1 MSHCHQ
7 VHARSNYSD
16 ALFVA
21 DFPGLHLENY
31 ISEQLENVTLTVL
44 SGRVVLELNP
54 PLRGAPTAPHVR
66 RTNLTLLEGESAA
79 VPSRVFHRVHTVSD
93 SPACYMYA
101 YTNLK
106 RMREDRQQQPAE
118 LDDKKTLLGAILG
131 AILARG
137 RAARR
142 AVSLVSSAL
151 LNILYS
157 VPMVQTV
164 RLG

>member
-1 MSHCHQ
+1 MPFLPPVQ

-44 SGRVVLELNP
+44 SGRVLLELNP
-54 PLRGAPTAPHVR
+54 PLRGAPPAPHVR
-66 RTNLTLLEGESAA
+66 RDNLTLLEGGSAA
-79 VPSRVFHRVHTVSD
+79 VPSAAFHRVHTVSD
-93 SPACYMYA
+93 APACYMYA

-106 RMREDRQQQPAE
+106 RMREDQQPPAPQPAE
-118 LDDKKTLLGAILG
+118 NRTVLASLR
-131 AILARG
+131 ARG
-137 RAARR
+137 RTLKR
-142 AVSLVSSAL
+142 AVTLVSSAL